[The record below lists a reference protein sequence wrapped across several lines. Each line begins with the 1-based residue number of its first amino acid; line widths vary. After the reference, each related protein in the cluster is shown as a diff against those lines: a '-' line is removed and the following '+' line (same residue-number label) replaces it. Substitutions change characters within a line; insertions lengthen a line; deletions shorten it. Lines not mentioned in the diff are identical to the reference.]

1 MSTQSNQGDYRYIE
15 ECAER
20 RSSLSEQSHTSE
32 NTVEYSIEDDSEAGL
47 YLLHSDSSGS
57 DTDGK
62 AWNQSSTSIVRTLA
76 TFWSFALMGAND
88 SAQGALMPYLETWYG
103 LSYTTVSLI
112 FLAPLAGSVIAAFLS
127 SRIHFRL
134 GQRGLAFIAGSCHI
148 TAYTITAFHPPY
160 PVVVFAFMIVGL
172 GNSLS
177 DSAWNA
183 WIGNMR
189 SANQMLGLLHG
200 FYGAGAMASPLI
212 ATTLVTTP
220 GGKWYHFYYM
230 MAAIAI
236 IETATSVASFWKMD
250 GQAYREANVGPPEPK
265 DGNMGETLFDKKNRR
280 VTWLCAL
287 FILGYD
293 GIEVTL
299 GGWIV
304 TFMMRVRHADP
315 FASGIVEMG
324 FWLGSTV
331 GSVALGFVTPRIGER
346 LAVAIYLPTLIA
358 LQAIFWLVPEFYVS
372 AVTVAL
378 QGFFL
383 GPLYPAVVVAVTH
396 LLPRH
401 LHVDSIGFAS
411 AVGGCG
417 AAGLPFVVGTLA
429 QANGV
434 KVFQPFVIAM
444 LGAVLVIWLCLP
456 LEPKKENKKPIEMQM
471 A

>member
-1 MSTQSNQGDYRYIE
+1 
-15 ECAER
+15 
-20 RSSLSEQSHTSE
+20 
-32 NTVEYSIEDDSEAGL
+32 
-47 YLLHSDSSGS
+47 
-57 DTDGK
+57 
-62 AWNQSSTSIVRTLA
+62 
-76 TFWSFALMGAND
+76 
-88 SAQGALMPYLETWYG
+88 
-103 LSYTTVSLI
+103 
-112 FLAPLAGSVIAAFLS
+112 
-127 SRIHFRL
+127 
-134 GQRGLAFIAGSCHI
+134 
-148 TAYTITAFHPPY
+148 
-160 PVVVFAFMIVGL
+160 
-172 GNSLS
+172 
-177 DSAWNA
+177 
-183 WIGNMR
+183 
-189 SANQMLGLLHG
+189 
-200 FYGAGAMASPLI
+200 
-212 ATTLVTTP
+212 
-220 GGKWYHFYYM
+220 
-230 MAAIAI
+230 
-236 IETATSVASFWKMD
+236 MD
-250 GQAYREANVGPPEPK
+250 GQAYRKANVTTVDPK
-265 DGNMGETLFDKKNRR
+265 DGSTGETLFDKKYRR

-304 TFMMRVRHADP
+304 TFMIRVRHADP

-346 LAVAIYLPTLIA
+346 LAVAIYLPTLIG

-383 GPLYPAVVVAVTH
+383 GPLYPAVVVAATH

-429 QANGV
+429 EANGV

-456 LEPKKENKKPIEMQM
+456 LEPKKETKKGMEMQM